1 MSHHALARGV
11 SVSSQRS
18 HRDQP
23 PLFDQ
28 PAEKLR
34 DAKDNFAT
42 SMPSKS
48 NYHAVNPARGMAT
61 AQIWS
66 MDLGS
71 KAISDSRT
79 TMYSSSSAFDFSL
92 RAVPGNPSSFSQ
104 AR

>member
-34 DAKDNFAT
+34 DAKDNFPT

-48 NYHAVNPARGMAT
+48 NYHAVNPARGTAV

-66 MDLGS
+66 MDLAL

-92 RAVPGNPSSFSQ
+92 RALPENLGSMAW